1 MTQPDYPLPVLPSY
15 ELYQLAHIATFL
27 ADGVARHHRART
39 SAERAAALRD
49 LGGGRAALEHAL
61 GATAAVPLPTP
72 IDTATFHAAR
82 GLVAEVPRWAQVVSL
97 APIGQSGWGVVG
109 YVPGVGPV
117 GARTPSRPTAE
128 AVHHHMLT
136 QPASE
141 LAPWAI
147 TDKARVAP
155 QAPDRVDLA
164 TFARD
169 LDPSRDR
176 DRAVARHLRGLDR
189 RSDAAIR
196 ERFAGIDLDAPLV
209 VRPPAPRPRPAAR
222 PSRPAA
228 AGSRHLCG
236 IGHQVT
242 TRSVPSAP
250 ATSAGP

>member
-27 ADGVARHHRART
+27 ADGLARHHRAR
-39 SAERAAALRD
+39 AGGEKAAAVRR
-49 LGGGRAALEHAL
+49 LGGGRAVLERAL
-61 GATAAVPLPTP
+61 GVTTEVPVPL
-72 IDTATFHAAR
+72 DTVTFHAAR
-82 GLVAEVPRWAQVVSL
+82 GLVAAGPRWAEVVSL
-97 APIGQSGWGVVG
+97 APVGQEGWGVVG
-109 YVPGVGPV
+109 YVPGLGPV
-117 GARTPSRPTAE
+117 GARTPSRPVAD
-128 AVHHHMLT
+128 AVHHHVLT

-141 LAPWAI
+141 LAPWAV
-147 TDKARVAP
+147 TDKPRAAPRV
-155 QAPDRVDLA
+155 PDRVDLA
-164 TFARD
+164 GFVRD
-169 LDPSRDR
+169 LDPFRDR

-196 ERFAGIDLDAPLV
+196 ERFAGVDLDAPLV

-222 PSRPAA
+222 PVQRAA

-236 IGHQVT
+236 IGPQVT